1 VRSRPRTPVARIG
14 CRFIA
19 RNRDPSPEHGCAMV
33 APYTEAVDSRP
44 SPPPVPFRFQPL
56 RTLRF
61 ALIITVGFT
70 LLNFSMTANHPSWRG
85 AEGWGRAIGTSLVFA
100 LCIGFTIDG
109 LFALIKRALGRRFAT
124 LSGRQ
129 RALFH
134 WGTPLL
140 GVAIGLPLASVL
152 TGAHHVAVS
161 EPQIRTTPSGAIAFM
176 LLVLALFYGFFA
188 IRARQL
194 RAERQA
200 AEAQLR
206 LLQGQ
211 MEPHFLFNTLA
222 NVVGLME
229 VDTPRAKRMLESFT
243 DYLRASLLSLR
254 ASDHTLGAELDL
266 ISAYLQVVKV
276 RMEDRLHYRIE
287 VPDALRARSV
297 PTLSLQ
303 PLVENAV
310 QHGLEP
316 TIAGGTIVIDAQVV
330 AGALVLRVT
339 DDGAGLLPTTTPTRR
354 GNGTAL
360 ANIRDRIQRSFGA
373 QGALLVEP
381 MTPSGVR
388 ATLRLPLR

>member
-1 VRSRPRTPVARIG
+1 
-14 CRFIA
+14 
-19 RNRDPSPEHGCAMV
+19 M
-33 APYTEAVDSRP
+33 DSRP
-44 SPPPVPFRFQPL
+44 SPPPEPFRLQPL

-61 ALIITVGFT
+61 ALIITAGFA
-70 LLNFSMTANHPSWRG
+70 LLNFSMTADHPRWRTL
-85 AEGWGRAIGTSLVFA
+85 EGWAHAIAINLVFA
-100 LCIGFTIDG
+100 LCISFAIDG
-109 LFALIKRALGRRFAT
+109 LFALIRRALGGRFAT

-140 GVAIGLPLASVL
+140 GLAIGLPLASLL
-152 TGAHHVAVS
+152 TGTHDSAAG
-161 EPQIRTTPSGAIAFM
+161 EPQMRTTLSGAIAFA
-176 LLVLALFYGFFA
+176 LLVIALFYAFFA
-188 IRARQL
+188 VRARQL
-194 RAERQA
+194 RAERAA

-222 NVVGLME
+222 NVVSLME
-229 VDTPRAKRMLESFT
+229 VDAPRAKRMLESFT

-254 ASDHTLGAELDL
+254 ASEHTLGAELDL
-266 ISAYLQVVKV
+266 IEAYLQVVKV

-287 VPDALRARSV
+287 VPEPLRARMLPS
-297 PTLSLQ
+297 LSLQ

-316 TIAGGTIVIDAQVV
+316 SIAGGTVAIDAQLI

-339 DDGAGLLPTTTPTRR
+339 DDGAGLTPITPSR

-360 ANIRDRIQRSFGA
+360 ANLRERLQRSFGA
-373 QGALLVEP
+373 QGSLRLEP
-381 MTPSGVR
+381 MLPHGAR
-388 ATLRLPLR
+388 ATLSLPLR

>member
-1 VRSRPRTPVARIG
+1 
-14 CRFIA
+14 
-19 RNRDPSPEHGCAMV
+19 M
-33 APYTEAVDSRP
+33 DSRP

-61 ALIITVGFT
+61 ALIITAGFA
-70 LLNFSMTANHPSWRG
+70 LLNFSMTADNPSWRS
-85 AEGWGRAIGTSLVFA
+85 AAGWGRAIGTSLVFA
-100 LCIGFTIDG
+100 LCISFTIDG
-109 LFALIKRALGRRFAT
+109 LFALIKRALGSRFAT

-140 GVAIGLPLASVL
+140 GVAIGMPFAWLL
-152 TGAHHVAVS
+152 TGVHDAAAS
-161 EPQIRTTPSGAIAFM
+161 EPQIRTTPSGAIAFG
-176 LLVLALFYGFFA
+176 LLVMALFYGFFA

-229 VDTPRAKRMLESFT
+229 VDTPRAKKMLESFT
-243 DYLRASLLSLR
+243 EYLRASLLSLR
-254 ASDHTLGAELDL
+254 DSEHTLGAELDL
-266 ISAYLQVVKV
+266 ITAYLQVVKV
-276 RMEDRLHYRIE
+276 RMEDRLHYRID
-287 VPDALRARSV
+287 VPDALRTRMLPS
-297 PTLSLQ
+297 LSLQ

-316 TIAGGTIVIDAQVV
+316 SIAGGTVVIDAEI
-330 AGALVLRVT
+330 ADDALVLRVT
-339 DDGAGLLPTTTPTRR
+339 DDGAGLAPEAASSRP

-360 ANIRDRIQRSFGA
+360 ANLRERLQRSFGA
-373 QGALLVEP
+373 QGSLRVEP